1 MESIF
6 TELAATSSRL
16 EKEAILKK
24 HHANETLKRVLF
36 LALDPYTQFYIR
48 KIPQYEQIGNT
59 DIGLEESLNQL
70 HLLSS
75 RTITGNAAIGH
86 LKNVLC
92 NLPAEKAKVIERI
105 IEKDL

>member
-6 TELAATSSRL
+6 LELANTSSRL

-48 KIPQYEQIGNT
+48 KIPGI
-59 DIGLEESLNQL
+59 
-70 HLLSS
+70 
-75 RTITGNAAIGH
+75 
-86 LKNVLC
+86 
-92 NLPAEKAKVIERI
+92 
-105 IEKDL
+105 